1 MIKFEEISNYIV
13 GLLSES
19 ANSLIDQDLIHKDY
33 NFNVYLN
40 TGDIIHPDTELPE
53 NTFIVNIIDDGQL
66 QDSSTP
72 ITVYLNSVDVEFL
85 GREDDREDLNLILKL
100 LASENKA
107 KMTEIDGVPVQ
118 SIIEEYAQF
127 SDRIYEGEHFF
138 TGNISI
144 NFLIW
149 ESVILSNSI
158 KIYIAGEEEE
168 NEIPYSAFT
177 TRRAYTLVADR
188 KKYSDTPYST
198 ETSNFSIT
206 INGIFVTKEVLLN
219 LRKNHYSNDN
229 FGTPYRIVIKDTS
242 ITDPVYDN
250 TGNVIGT
257 VPSTLYDKQMVL
269 NDSTFG
275 YSFGQTTSYSLSFV
289 PLGNLA

>member
-1 MIKFEEISNYIV
+1 MIKFEDLTNYIV

-19 ANSLIDQDLIHKDY
+19 ANSLIDQGLINKDY

-40 TGDIIHPDTELPE
+40 TGDIIHPHTDLPE
-53 NTFIVNIIDDGQL
+53 NTFIVNIIDDGQI

-72 ITVYLNSVDVEFL
+72 ITVYLNSVDIEFL
-85 GREDDREDLNLILKL
+85 GREEDREDLGLILKL

-107 KMTEIDGVPVQ
+107 KMAEIEGIPVQ

-127 SDRIYEGEHFF
+127 SDRLYEGEHFF

-149 ESVILSNSI
+149 KSVILSNSI
-158 KIYIAGEEEE
+158 KIYIGGEEEA
-168 NEIPYSAFT
+168 NEIPYSNFST
-177 TRRAYTLVADR
+177 KRSYTLVPDR

-198 ETSNFSIT
+198 ETSNFSVSLS
-206 INGIFVTKEVLLN
+206 GIFVNKEVLLN

-229 FGTPYRIVIKDTS
+229 FGTPYRIIIKDTS
-242 ITDPVYDN
+242 VTEPVYDSA
-250 TGNVIGT
+250 GNVIGS

-269 NDSTFG
+269 NDSSLS
-275 YSFGQTTSYSLSFV
+275 YAFGQTTSYAFSFV
-289 PLGNLA
+289 PLSNLV

>member
-40 TGDIIHPDTELPE
+40 TGDIIHPGTDLPKD
-53 NTFIVNIIDDGQL
+53 TFIVNIIDDGQI

-85 GREDDREDLNLILKL
+85 GREEDREDLNLILKT

-107 KMTEIDGVPVQ
+107 KMATIDNVPIQ
-118 SIIEEYAQF
+118 SLIEEYAQF

-158 KIYIAGEEEE
+158 KIYIDGDEEV
-168 NEIPYSAFT
+168 NEIPYSTFST
-177 TRRAYTLVADR
+177 NRKYILVADR
-188 KKYSDTPYST
+188 KKYADTPYST
-198 ETSNFSIT
+198 ETSNFSISLE
-206 INGIFVTKEVLLN
+206 GIFVNKEILLN

-229 FGTPYRIVIKDTS
+229 FGTPYRILIKDIS
-242 ITDPVYDN
+242 ITEPVYDIEGN
-250 TGNVIGT
+250 TIGT
-257 VPSTLYDKQMVL
+257 VPSTLFDKQMIL
-269 NDSTFG
+269 DDSTFG
-275 YSFGQTTSYSLSFV
+275 YTFGQTTSYSLSFV
-289 PLGNLA
+289 PLSNLV

>member
-1 MIKFEEISNYIV
+1 MIKFEELSNYIV

-19 ANSLIDQDLIHKDY
+19 ANSLIDQELIHKDY

-40 TGDIIHPDTELPE
+40 TGDIINPDTDLPQD
-53 NTFIVNIIDDGQL
+53 TIIVNIIDDGQI
-66 QDSSTP
+66 QDSTTP
-72 ITVYLNSVDVEFL
+72 ITVYLSSVDVEFL
-85 GREDDREDLNLILKL
+85 GREEDREDLNLILKT

-107 KMTEIDGVPVQ
+107 KMTEIDSVPVQ

-127 SDRIYEGEHFF
+127 SDRLYEGEHFF

-158 KIYIAGEEEE
+158 KIYIDGEEED
-168 NEIPYSAFT
+168 NEIPYSTFT
-177 TRRAYTLVADR
+177 SRRAYTLVADR
-188 KKYSDTPYST
+188 KKYADTPYST
-198 ETSNFSIT
+198 ETSNFT
-206 INGIFVTKEVLLN
+206 IGIEGIFVNKEILLN
-219 LRKNHYSNDN
+219 LRKNHYTNDN

-242 ITDPVYDN
+242 ITEPVYDPQ
-250 TGNVIGT
+250 GNVIGS

-269 NDSTFG
+269 NESTFG
-275 YSFGQTTSYSLSFV
+275 YAFGQITSYRISFV
-289 PLGNLA
+289 PLSNLV